1 MRWMSTLS
9 DNLKYYR
16 KLSGLTVRE
25 LTEKT
30 GIPQQTYT
38 GWELGNRQPRH
49 LDDLDKVAEVFG
61 ITKDYLLY
69 ENGKT
74 ITIEVK
80 EKRSDKDR
88 ERLLRSYSA
97 LNDEAR
103 MKIVEYAEDLLGNE
117 KYRN

>member
-1 MRWMSTLS
+1 MSTLS

-16 KLSGLTVRE
+16 TLSGMTVRE
-25 LTEKT
+25 VSEKS
-30 GIPQQTYT
+30 GIPAQTYT

-49 LDDLDKVAEVFG
+49 LDDLDRVAEAFG

-74 ITIEVK
+74 VTIEVK
-80 EKRSDKDR
+80 EKRSDKER
-88 ERLLRSYSA
+88 ERLLRSYAA

-103 MKIVEYAEDLLGNE
+103 MKIVEYAEDLLNIE
-117 KYRN
+117 KYREPK